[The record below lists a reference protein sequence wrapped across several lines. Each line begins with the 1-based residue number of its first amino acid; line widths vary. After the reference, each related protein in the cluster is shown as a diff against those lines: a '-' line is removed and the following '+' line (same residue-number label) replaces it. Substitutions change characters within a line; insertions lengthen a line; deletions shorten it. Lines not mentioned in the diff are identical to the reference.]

1 MTTLDTAA
9 NAILLRRATAAD
21 APECGR
27 ICYDSFARIADQ
39 HRFPTDIPSVEAAQ
53 GLLGLL
59 FSHPGFYSLVAE
71 LDGRLAGSN
80 CLDERNPIAGVGP
93 ITVDPAGQNRGI
105 GRQLMESVLTRAHDA
120 GFPGVRL
127 VQAAF
132 HLRSL
137 SLYAK
142 LGFQVREPLALMNG
156 APIREAIPGL
166 TVRPA
171 RGEEAPE
178 CDRLCRRIHGHDRGG
193 ELRDAIAQG
202 TAQVVERRGRITAY
216 ATVLGFFGHAV
227 AESNEDL
234 HALIAAA
241 PGFAGSGILIPTR
254 NAALF
259 AWCLER
265 GLRVVQPLHLMSMGL
280 YNEPAG
286 AYLPSIT
293 Y

>member
-9 NAILLRRATAAD
+9 NGILLRRATHTD

-27 ICYDSFARIADQ
+27 ICYDAFARIGDQ
-39 HRFPTDIPSVEAAQ
+39 HRFPTDIPSVAAAQ
-53 GLLGLL
+53 GLLHLL
-59 FSHPGFYSLVAE
+59 FSHPGFYSIVAE
-71 LDGRLAGSN
+71 ADGRLAGSN

-93 ITVDPAGQNRGI
+93 ITVDPAGQNRGV
-105 GRQLMESVLTRAHDA
+105 GRQLMESVLARANEA
-120 GFPGVRL
+120 GFKGVRL

-142 LGFQVREPLALMNG
+142 LGFRVREPLALMNG
-156 APIREAIPGL
+156 APIGETIPGV
-166 TVRPA
+166 TIRPA
-171 RGEEAPE
+171 TGEDAQG
-178 CDRLCRRIHGHDRGG
+178 CDRLCQRVHGHDRGG

-202 TAQVVERRGRITAY
+202 TARVVERRGRITAY

-234 HALIAAA
+234 QALIAAA
-241 PGFAGSGILIPTR
+241 PGFAGSGILVPTR

-265 GLRVVQPLHLMSMGL
+265 GFRVVQPLHLMSMGL
-280 YNEPAG
+280 YSEPAG